1 MRLFNQ
7 KVWSGTAT
15 STEVFTDADLNA
27 LLGSADVWAI
37 HACITRP
44 TGTSPTIKLN
54 IYHSADNKN
63 WIQVGTTINSTALT
77 TGAISNQVLAAESFT
92 STTARLGFVRLGIA
106 TNASPNEADVELYV
120 TGRAL

>member
-15 STEVFTDADLNA
+15 NTEVFTDAELSA

-37 HACITRP
+37 HACITRAA
-44 TGTSPTIKLN
+44 TSSTIKVN
-54 IYHSADNKN
+54 IYHSGDNKN
-63 WIQVGTTINSTALT
+63 WIQVGTSLVSGSLTA
-77 TGAISNQVLAAESFT
+77 GGISNQVLSAEALS
-92 STTARLGFVRLGIA
+92 STTARLGFVRLGIL

-120 TGRAL
+120 TGRSI